1 MRLFLVLGL
10 GLFRLRTLPAQA
22 NFGDLDPGQLSPV
35 TDGAVIT
42 FPAAILERD
51 DFLVFA
57 LLDYF
62 AGHGRAFNQRRAVG
76 DVIAVR
82 VKKDIGENAFLA
94 RFFIEEIDIDDVS
107 FRDAV
112 LSAASLNNCVSHTK
126 SRGKSRAKF
135 HRCGALTS
143 LFYEAPAP
151 SITSVISPFAG
162 CAS

>member
-1 MRLFLVLGL
+1 MRLLLVLGL
-10 GLFRLRTLPAQA
+10 GLFRLRSFPAQA

-42 FPAAILERD
+42 FSAAILERD

-57 LLDYF
+57 LLDHF
-62 AGHGRAFNQRRAVG
+62 TSHGRAFDERGTMG
-76 DVIAVR
+76 DLVAIR

-94 RFFIEEIDIDDVS
+94 GFFIEEIDIDDVS
-107 FRDAV
+107 FRHAV
-112 LSAASLNNCVSHTK
+112 LSAASLDNCVSHTK

-135 HRCGALTS
+135 HNCGALTS